1 MRFLLLAAE
10 ETAAHGA
17 AAGGAEH
24 AEVLDLANWL
34 PGVTTLVV
42 FLLAFGFLYL
52 KVWPPIVKGLD
63 DRQKKIREEIEAA
76 EEARGQATAA
86 LEEYERSLADAR
98 QQAAETI
105 TQAKADARAVADEL
119 RQRNESELAEMKERA
134 TREIENAK
142 RQAIVELHAETATL
156 AADIASKILKR
167 EITVEDQKR
176 LIDES
181 LEEMATS

>member
-105 TQAKADARAVADEL
+105 TQAKADARAGAGRDEGAGHP
-119 RQRNESELAEMKERA
+119 RD
-134 TREIENAK
+134 RE
-142 RQAIVELHAETATL
+142 RQAAGDRRAARRDGHA
-156 AADIASKILKR
+156 R
-167 EITVEDQKR
+167 RRHRVEDPQAR
-176 LIDES
+176 DHGRGS
-181 LEEMATS
+181 EETDRRVPRGDGHQLTRRRFR